1 MRAWL
6 WNITWFVLVIGNCSG
21 TGTYSNLNQA
31 KSQKD
36 TRVIDSL
43 LAPNQKEIR
52 KIRTADQ
59 WHNPYVIM
67 HSDGYELILHDQARG
82 QALLTLDELED
93 ALLKMPLDRWP
104 LGRVVAAQEIGLR
117 SRGDD
122 TKIAAS
128 LKALKR
134 MLESHKVRVVQ
145 WPTA

>member
-6 WNITWFVLVIGNCSG
+6 WNITWFVLVLGNCSG
-21 TGTYSNLNQA
+21 TVTYSSLNQA

-43 LAPNQKEIR
+43 PAPNDKEIR
-52 KIRTADQ
+52 KIRTAEQ

-67 HSDGYELILHDQARG
+67 HSDWYELILHDQPRG
-82 QALLTLDELED
+82 QALLTLDELEE
-93 ALLKMPLDRWP
+93 ALLKMSLDRWP
-104 LGRVVAAQEIGLR
+104 LGRVVAVQEIGLR

-122 TKIAAS
+122 IKIAGN

-134 MLESHKVRVVQ
+134 MLESQKVRVVQ